1 MYRAPCG
8 RNSGRSLEFRVQKHF
23 NRPRNHEETDMP
35 HIRRPIAALA
45 ALACTLAA
53 LPAHASKD
61 LADKKGCL
69 ACHGVDKRIAPTVP
83 FPSYKEV
90 AARYA
95 GQKDAVDKLTKK
107 VLEGGSGSWGTVP
120 MVANKATVTEAEAR
134 QIVKWVLTVK

>member
-1 MYRAPCG
+1 
-8 RNSGRSLEFRVQKHF
+8 
-23 NRPRNHEETDMP
+23 MP
-35 HIRRPIAALA
+35 HTRHLIAAFA
-45 ALACTLAA
+45 ACACALAS
-53 LPAHASKD
+53 LPAVASKD

-69 ACHGVDKRIAPTVP
+69 ACHGIEKRLAPTVP

-107 VLEGGSGSWGTVP
+107 VLEGGSGSWGAVP